1 MSKLSI
7 EVNGLKFDN
16 PFIIGSGPPSTNAR
30 VMCNAYK
37 AGWGGVVAKTAALTT
52 TPVTNVSP
60 RYGKLKTD
68 DGQTIGFQN
77 IELISDRSMEDW
89 EGYYK
94 TTKDAYPD
102 RILIASVMESYDKGR
117 WQEVAGRSAA
127 CGVDAIELNFSCP
140 HGHPERGMGAAMG
153 QDPAQVE
160 EVTRWVVEA
169 VDIPVWAKMTPNIT
183 DITVPARAA
192 VAGGAHG
199 IAAINTILG
208 VIGINLKDLKPLPTV
223 AGHSTPG
230 GYSYLAVKPIALRM
244 VSELARA
251 LGSSASL
258 CGIGGIRNADDAF
271 EHILVGAQTV
281 QSCTGP
287 MLHGFD
293 MVSEMI
299 EGLEAR
305 LDEHG
310 FETLQDAV
318 GHSLQYFTTHHD
330 LVDRQAEA
338 RAQRKAEM
346 AAKKRVANDSEWG
359 KGDFT
364 EEAAALTSER

>member
-7 EVNGLKFDN
+7 EVNGLTFDN

-30 VMCNAYK
+30 VMCNAFM
-37 AGWGGVVAKTAALTT
+37 AGWGGIVAKTVALTS

-60 RYGKLKTD
+60 RYGKLKTT

-102 RILIASVMESYDKGR
+102 RILIASVMESYEKGR

-127 CGVDAIELNFSCP
+127 CGVDALELNFSCP

-160 EVTRWVVEA
+160 EVTGWVKEA
-169 VDIPVWAKMTPNIT
+169 VSIPVWAKMTPNIT
-183 DITVPARAA
+183 DITVPARSA
-192 VAGGAHG
+192 VAGGADG

-208 VIGINLKDLKPLPTV
+208 VIGINMRDLRPYPTA

-230 GYSYLAVKPIALRM
+230 GYSYQAVRPIALRM
-244 VSELARA
+244 VSEIARA
-251 LGSSASL
+251 LPGTAIS
-258 CGIGGIRNADDAF
+258 GIGGVLCGDDAF
-271 EHILVGAQTV
+271 EHILMGASTV

-287 MLHGFD
+287 MMQGFD
-293 MVSEMI
+293 MVKEMT
-299 EGLEAR
+299 ESLEAR
-305 LDEHG
+305 LEQHG
-310 FETLQDAV
+310 FATLQDAV
-318 GHSLQYFTTHHD
+318 GHSLQYLTTHHH
-330 LVDRQAEA
+330 LVEMQHAAQAARKSEAMDRS
-338 RAQRKAEM
+338 
-346 AAKKRVANDSEWG
+346 VVNDADWG
-359 KGDFT
+359 KGDFAA
-364 EEAAALTSER
+364 EAAELTSEG